1 MIFIDGS
8 YFCFYRYHS
17 LLTWWKNA
25 FPEDPL
31 IGDPGENPFF
41 VEKFKKRCKS
51 SLLEIS
57 KKYSSSVI
65 IVGKDCP
72 KADIWRN
79 EFYKDYKSTRKPCP
93 YIGTFFKILFDE
105 QLFLLNGVSKIIE
118 HPHLEADDCIA
129 LAASSLAASSLAAS
143 SLAASSSSS
152 SSLSNKIV
160 IITSDKDYLQLENVE
175 IWNLA
180 HKQISLDK
188 NPKQELFCK
197 IVMGD
202 ISDNISSVLKKCGP
216 KTALKC
222 YNDPAYFAKEMEKQ
236 GATEKYEL
244 NKLLVD
250 FNQIPAL
257 LVEEFLSSN
266 ILV

>member
-25 FPEDPL
+25 FPEDPI
-31 IGDPGENPFF
+31 IGDPYENPIF
-41 VEKFKKRCKS
+41 VEKFKKRCKES
-51 SLLEIS
+51 ILEIS
-57 KKYSSSVI
+57 KKYSDSCI

-72 KADIWRN
+72 RADIWRN

-93 YIGTFFKILFDE
+93 YIGSFFKLLFDE
-105 QLFLLNGVSKIIE
+105 QFFLLNGICKIIE

-129 LAASSLAASSLAAS
+129 LAVT
-143 SLAASSSSS
+143 
-152 SSLSNKIV
+152 KIV
-160 IITSDKDYLQLENVE
+160 DTNKNNIIIITSDKDYFQLENVQ

-202 ISDNISSVLKKCGP
+202 SSDNITSVLKKCGP

-222 YNDPAYFAKEMEKQ
+222 YHDSAYFEKEVEKQ
-236 GATEKYEL
+236 NAFEKYKL

-250 FNQIPAL
+250 FTQIPAI
-257 LVEEFLSSN
+257 LVEEFLSST

>member
-31 IGDPGENPFF
+31 IGDPGDNPIF
-41 VEKFKKRCKS
+41 VEKFKKRCKA

-57 KKYSSSVI
+57 KKYSNSVI

-72 KADIWRN
+72 RADIWRI

-93 YIGTFFKILFDE
+93 YIGTFFKILFDD
-105 QLFLLNGVSKIIE
+105 QFFLLNGVSKIIE

-129 LAASSLAASSLAAS
+129 LAASSLAAAVAVAAAV
-143 SLAASSSSS
+143 AAATR
-152 SSLSNKIV
+152 IV

-222 YNDPAYFAKEMEKQ
+222 YNDPAYFAKELEKQ
-236 GATEKYEL
+236 CATEKYEL

>member
-1 MIFIDGS
+1 M
-8 YFCFYRYHS
+8 
-17 LLTWWKNA
+17 
-25 FPEDPL
+25 
-31 IGDPGENPFF
+31 
-41 VEKFKKRCKS
+41 
-51 SLLEIS
+51 
-57 KKYSSSVI
+57 
-65 IVGKDCP
+65 GKDCP
-72 KADIWRN
+72 RADIWRI

-93 YIGTFFKILFDE
+93 YIGTFFKILFDD
-105 QLFLLNGVSKIIE
+105 QFFLLNGVSKIIE

-129 LAASSLAASSLAAS
+129 LAVLAASSLAAAVAV
-143 SLAASSSSS
+143 AAAVAAATR
-152 SSLSNKIV
+152 IV

-222 YNDPAYFAKEMEKQ
+222 YNDPAYFAKELEKQ
-236 GATEKYEL
+236 CATEKYEL

-257 LVEEFLSSN
+257 LVQEFLSSN